1 VSRRSRAAVARSA
14 GRDRTLTTVIGL
26 VLLAAAAIALLVG
39 YGVLGVFRA
48 QRPLIDPIAV
58 SWVTTNVNATRWIAI
73 GGGVVLLVIGLWWA
87 VRSLRPEPRPDV
99 SLSELPGERLTVE
112 HSAICD
118 AVRHDAETITGVSR
132 ARVRLVGTPVRP
144 ALRIALTLV
153 EGTDVRDVWADLD
166 GRVLARAREAFA
178 VSALPTAV
186 RLELDATSAPTP
198 ARVE

>member
-1 VSRRSRAAVARSA
+1 MSRRSRRAVARSA
-14 GRDRTLTTVIGL
+14 GRDRVLTTLLGL
-26 VLLAAAAIALLVG
+26 VLVAAAVLTLLVS
-39 YGVLGVFRA
+39 YGVFGTFRA
-48 QRPLIDPIAV
+48 QRPVIDPLLV
-58 SWVTTNVNATRWIAI
+58 SWIGTHATATRWIAI
-73 GGGVVLLVIGLWWA
+73 GVGVVLFVVGIAWV

-99 SLSELPGERLTVE
+99 ALSELPGERLVVE
-112 HSAICD
+112 HAAVAD
-118 AVRHDAETITGVSR
+118 AVRHDAETIDGVSR
-132 ARVRLVGTPVRP
+132 ARVRLVGTPQKP

-186 RLELDATSAPTP
+186 RLELDASAAPTP

>member
-1 VSRRSRAAVARSA
+1 MSRRSRAAVARSA
-14 GRDRTLTTVIGL
+14 GGDRTLTTIVGL
-26 VLLAAAAIALLVG
+26 VLVAASVLALLVG
-39 YGVLGVFRA
+39 YGVFGSFRA
-48 QRPLIDPIAV
+48 QRPVVDPIAV
-58 SWVTTNVNATRWIAI
+58 GWVTTHADATRWIAI
-73 GGGVVLLVIGLWWA
+73 GAGVLLFLVGLWWTL
-87 VRSLRPEPRPDV
+87 RSLRPEPRPDV

-118 AVRHDAETITGVSR
+118 AVRHDAEGIDGVSR
-132 ARVRLVGTPVRP
+132 ARVRLVGDPMKP

-186 RLELDATSAPTP
+186 RLELDASSAPTP